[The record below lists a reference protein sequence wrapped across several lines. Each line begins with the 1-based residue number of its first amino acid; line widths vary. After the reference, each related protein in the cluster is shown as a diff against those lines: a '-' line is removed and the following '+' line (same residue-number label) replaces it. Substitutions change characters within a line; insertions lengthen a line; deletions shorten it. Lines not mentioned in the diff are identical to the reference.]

1 MSPRQKARLAF
12 VSALTLLLVCGVAA
26 SVTVVRFL
34 RADRWVTHSYDVQLS
49 LGDLQSA
56 ISVAA
61 RARTSFLNSGDVSNL
76 GPYDAA
82 KSKVHQQLIHIRDLT
97 KDNPIQQSLCT
108 QLEDNVLRRLELL
121 DTSIEMRK
129 SAPLDDATQLR
140 LSRENVNAADG
151 LLTQSVTE
159 TRTISHLLHPPLLD
173 EVGLASAARWYVE
186 GFAKRSGIEL
196 TADISDEPGR
206 LPRPAELV
214 LFRVLQESLTNIHR
228 HSKSLRA
235 EVSLHSSPANVILL
249 VRDYGKG
256 MPRETLANF
265 LIAGTNVGV
274 GLAGMRERVREQGGR
289 FDIRSDKTGTTIT
302 VTMPVVDPK
311 DAASELASAPST
323 D

>member
-12 VSALTLLLVCGVAA
+12 VSALILLLVCGVAA

-61 RARTSFLNSGDVSNL
+61 RARTSFLNSGDVSDL
-76 GPYDAA
+76 APYDAA

-140 LSRENVNAADG
+140 LSRENVNAAAEFMDVMQKMDG
-151 LLTQSVTE
+151 EEERL
-159 TRTISHLLHPPLLD
+159 
-173 EVGLASAARWYVE
+173 VGLR
-186 GFAKRSGIEL
+186 KQLSGNL
-196 TADISDEPGR
+196 FGTA
-206 LPRPAELV
+206 
-214 LFRVLQESLTNIHR
+214 LF
-228 HSKSLRA
+228 
-235 EVSLHSSPANVILL
+235 ILL
-249 VRDYGKG
+249 A
-256 MPRETLANF
+256 MF
-265 LIAGTNVGV
+265 
-274 GLAGMRERVREQGGR
+274 
-289 FDIRSDKTGTTIT
+289 
-302 VTMPVVDPK
+302 
-311 DAASELASAPST
+311 
-323 D
+323 